1 MAAGPRPSA
10 KGLRGVRAV
19 RRRKKEE
26 EKKKKR
32 RRKKKMKEEE
42 EEEALPAPGG
52 SERGSRRPKMAAAA
66 GDVCGSPAGAQ
77 PGAAAEARFISSAK
91 VRPAR
96 GASCL
101 PPVPQ
106 LSSFGPLSPPG
117 ATTALPDPRW

>member
-1 MAAGPRPSA
+1 
-10 KGLRGVRAV
+10 
-19 RRRKKEE
+19 
-26 EKKKKR
+26 
-32 RRKKKMKEEE
+32 MKEEE

-106 LSSFGPLSPPG
+106 LSSFGPLSPPVPPQPCRIPVG
-117 ATTALPDPRW
+117 KGGEAPAPPQGGGSPPRRARVGSVLG